1 MTLEEGINIYVKRKQ
16 ATGISFATGHK
27 KYRGFLRTVGNLT
40 LEQINVDH
48 VLQFLDRS
56 QTSAAEFRKNH
67 SLLRHFF
74 EYWAAHGALAGL
86 PMPPNR
92 PPKRSH
98 FLPYIYTREELRK
111 LLRLL
116 PTSRTLNDKIH
127 YKTLRAALLTLYA
140 TGATVGEVIGL
151 VKEDVD
157 LKHGSI
163 KFAGSRLKASRC
175 IPIGE
180 DLARVARQH
189 VAWQRRNGE
198 HSEFFFSR
206 LDGKEISPR
215 ALRAYFERVRRR
227 AGITG
232 YRESSQRPCLRDLR
246 ATFVVHRITSWI
258 KSNKDLN
265 RMLPAMGAYIG
276 NVGLESMD
284 LYLQFTPER
293 FQSALN
299 KLSPRKYH
307 THWRENLTLL

>member
-1 MTLEEGINIYVKRKQ
+1 
-16 ATGISFATGHK
+16 
-27 KYRGFLRTVGNLT
+27 
-40 LEQINVDH
+40 
-48 VLQFLDRS
+48 
-56 QTSAAEFRKNH
+56 
-67 SLLRHFF
+67 
-74 EYWAAHGALAGL
+74 
-86 PMPPNR
+86 MPPNR

-116 PTSRTLNDKIH
+116 PKSRTLNDKIH
-127 YKTLRAALLTLYA
+127 HKTLRAAILTLYA
-140 TGATVGEVIGL
+140 TGATVGEVTGL

-175 IPIGE
+175 VPIGM
-180 DLARVARQH
+180 DLARVARQY
-189 VAWQRRNGE
+189 VAWQRRNGA

-246 ATFVVHRITSWI
+246 ATFAVHQITSWI
-258 KSNKDLN
+258 KSNEDLN
-265 RMLPAMGAYIG
+265 QMLPALGAYIG
-276 NVGLESMD
+276 NAGLES
-284 LYLQFTPER
+284 TER
-293 FQSALN
+293 SFSWLQSAFEAL
-299 KLSPRKYH
+299 
-307 THWRENLTLL
+307 